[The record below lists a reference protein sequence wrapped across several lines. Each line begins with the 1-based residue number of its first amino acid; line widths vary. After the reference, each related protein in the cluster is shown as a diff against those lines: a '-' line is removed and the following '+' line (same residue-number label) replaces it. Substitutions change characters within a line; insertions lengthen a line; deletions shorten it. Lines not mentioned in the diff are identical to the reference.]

1 MLDETKLFDFI
12 KIVFTKPSKYKTISN
27 HNKKRHHFMIN
38 RFFSIKFPAN
48 AQAFNFNGINPA
60 AVIDSWAAVATR
72 FRGVPGWI
80 YTKTKRTK
88 KEIASAK
95 SKYTEKDEVVK
106 FYMQKNEIGVREF
119 KELQQLFPK
128 ELDKNLKKLELS
140 IQVIN

>member
-27 HNKKRHHFMIN
+27 HNKKRHHFMMN

-48 AQAFNFNGINPA
+48 AHAFNFNGINPV
-60 AVIDSWAAVATR
+60 AVIDSWAAVASR
-72 FRGVPGWI
+72 FKGVPGWI
-80 YTKTKRTK
+80 YTRTK
-88 KEIASAK
+88 KATSKTTSAK
-95 SKYTEKDEVVK
+95 SKYTEKDEVSR

-119 KELQQLFPK
+119 KELQKMFPK
-128 ELDKNLKKLELS
+128 QLDENLKKIEAS